1 MPGTLFAATEAAPP
15 AARGS
20 HAGPAYARRR
30 PEQTTLHRVFR
41 ENLATF
47 YAAAEA
53 GWDGTPLPRF
63 VRHELDGFVG
73 CGALNRGFAHL
84 KCEGCSASRLVAFS
98 CHGRGFCPSCM
109 GRRMASVTINLLD
122 HVLPPAVPLRQWVLT
137 LPYPLRARLAYD
149 GPLLGAVVRVFT
161 DTVLAWYSRRM
172 ELAGAKDGQG
182 GAVTVI
188 QRCSSDLRLNPHV
201 HAVFLDGVFVPD
213 PAGGR
218 PAFHALPYL
227 SDTAVADVLQIAR
240 SRIIK
245 FLARRGVVDVDDDL
259 VTVTDDLAARDP
271 ALCALA
277 AAAVSGLPPAG
288 PARRKPMLLA
298 LPSGGGRAGPTV
310 KSPLCVDHGGFG
322 LHAATKASAE
332 DARGREALVKY
343 VLRPPVASE
352 RLQMTPD
359 GLVRLLLKKPF
370 RDGTAAIEMPPLAL
384 LARLAV
390 AVPPPRRHV
399 VGYHG
404 VLSSSAR
411 LRPLVVPPL
420 VPPSP
425 APPGSAMPA
434 GAAAGP
440 VLTPPPTPPPTH
452 RCRYRP
458 VLELMAR
465 TFGDDLAACARCGGR
480 LRLVG
485 LVKDRSS
492 IDRFLRGI
500 GESTD
505 FPPLSPARGPPY
517 FIRPGTGSGV
527 HSEAFVPE
535 PIDESA

>member
-109 GRRMASVTINLLD
+109 GRRMASVTANLLD
-122 HVLPPAVPLRQWVLT
+122 HVLPPS
-137 LPYPLRARLAYD
+137 
-149 GPLLGAVVRVFT
+149 G
-161 DTVLAWYSRRM
+161 
-172 ELAGAKDGQG
+172 GQG

-213 PAGGR
+213 AAGGR
-218 PAFHALPYL
+218 PAFHALPCL

-259 VTVTDDLAARDP
+259 VTVSDDLATRDP
-271 ALCALA
+271 ALAALA

-288 PARRKPMLLA
+288 PARRKPMLVA
-298 LPSGGGRAGPTV
+298 LHGGGGGRAEPTI
-310 KSPLCVDHGGFG
+310 KSPLCVDHAGFG
-322 LHAATKASAE
+322 LHAATTARGD

-352 RLQMTPD
+352 RIQMTPD

-404 VLSSSAR
+404 VRPRPRSCARSWYRRWCRRRPRRPDRRCRQEPPPARCSRRRTSRRPRPRPRTGAGTAPSSS
-411 LRPLVVPPL
+411 
-420 VPPSP
+420 SWP
-425 APPGSAMPA
+425 APLATTSPPA
-434 GAAAGP
+434 PAAA
-440 VLTPPPTPPPTH
+440 
-452 RCRYRP
+452 
-458 VLELMAR
+458 
-465 TFGDDLAACARCGGR
+465 AACGWSAWSRTSRKRSGNGVVW
-480 LRLVG
+480 VG
-485 LVKDRSS
+485 AVL
-492 IDRFLRGI
+492 
-500 GESTD
+500 
-505 FPPLSPARGPPY
+505 A
-517 FIRPGTGSGV
+517 
-527 HSEAFVPE
+527 
-535 PIDESA
+535 